1 MRFQLVQQFFVWQ
14 ARSRTLRQNIS
25 DPPAKSGR
33 DRLTN
38 LRCRANSDQQPALVA
53 MVDPPAIVARFDDV
67 AMVCQSVQER
77 GCHFGIGEHAR
88 PFGEG
93 KVGCQQDG

>member
-38 LRCRANSDQQPALVA
+38 LRCRANSDQRPALVA
-53 MVDPPAIVARFDDV
+53 MVR
-67 AMVCQSVQER
+67 QSVQER
-77 GCHFGIGEHAR
+77 GRHFGIGEHTR